1 MPTRTPNLGDTM
13 RRTATALLAAAL
25 LAGLTACGAT
35 EDGKAAAEPKA
46 KPTVSKETRYLNAAH
61 EITFNGEPSDDE
73 LTAFPPQW
81 CSALDTGH
89 SVEWLLGDGGLYP
102 IGDEWGTVKQGAYTL
117 VATGT
122 KAYCPENF
130 DAVRDELRESGAY

>member
-1 MPTRTPNLGDTM
+1 MPTTTPNLGDTM

-25 LAGLTACGAT
+25 LASLTACGAS
-35 EDGKAAAEPKA
+35 EDGKATTTPKA
-46 KPTVSKETRYLNAAH
+46 KPTISKETRYLKAAH

-81 CSALDTGH
+81 CDGLNTGQ
-89 SVEWLLGDGGLYP
+89 LLGEGNLYP
-102 IGDEWGTVKQGAYTL
+102 IGDDWGTVKQDAYTL

-130 DAVRDELRESGAY
+130 DAVRDELRDAGAY